1 MDVTSDQIVR
11 LEERVDKLHNVIM
24 ETKSDVKELCEAIK
38 KMSEKVARIE
48 ERVNYFGQRFD
59 KVNGEL
65 SKAQQYDDDLRA
77 EHFRIGTQLG
87 VIRTK
92 LEEHEREHRR
102 MWNRIVLVVTTIGT
116 IVASVVGG
124 IVAKV
129 I

>member
-65 SKAQQYDDDLRA
+65 SKAQQCDDDLRA